1 MTQKRIDGKPAVS
14 SEAAGFLVLLI
25 SFAMKYSLLLAG
37 LLLAA
42 TAQAQTVPFD
52 PTAPVR
58 AGSQGQTTVPPV
70 NPALNQSTIQGPPE
84 VQRTATNRDAQ
95 PSRLLDD
102 RGFSPAATPE
112 MSPNT
117 VPDVRE
123 QPLIRDRRPRQST
136 DVVPSRS
143 RQSSSSNVRS
153 N

>member
-1 MTQKRIDGKPAVS
+1 
-14 SEAAGFLVLLI
+14 
-25 SFAMKYSLLLAG
+25 MKYSLLLAG
-37 LLLAA
+37 LLFAA
-42 TAQAQTVPFD
+42 TAKAQTVPFD
-52 PTAPVR
+52 PSAPVR
-58 AGSQGQTTVPPV
+58 AGSQGQTNVPPV

-95 PSRLLDD
+95 PSRMLDD

-112 MSPNT
+112 SSPNT

-136 DVVPSRS
+136 DIVPSRS